1 MKVAIYARISRSDDV
16 NYHHSIENQIKGISD
31 YCKEHNYPITK
42 IYKDINVSGKTM
54 NRPAFIEMMKDVDN
68 GIVDTII
75 VKDLSRFGRNHLEVG
90 AYLDEIFIINDIRF
104 IAIDDN
110 YDNKSTIDEFVTFK
124 NIFNEMYLKDLR
136 KKIKFTFDYKAKTK
150 LLNPRPGA
158 FYGLTVDKDGNYII
172 DEEAAKVVRRIYALY
187 IEGYSTD
194 KIAEILSGEKIM
206 NPGYYRYIKYNDKC
220 ALRKSQKDIYKWR
233 DCTIYKILTNEGYTG
248 RIINRKYLYENGKRI
263 LNPNPIIIENGLPQI
278 IAEETFNKVKDIRNG
293 KPKIPDRI
301 YENPFPNIIKCGC
314 CNKTMNYTFSV
325 TMNMFIYECRK
336 CKTRIYL
343 DDFKLIVSNDIQE
356 QIKMINDNEISNYNE
371 STVKKTKREI
381 KLIDIK
387 IQTIFEQ
394 FTKDEVDEN
403 TLKDIINELTI
414 RKNQLTLELE
424 KGNTNINKV
433 LNKLLNQEVDEALIN
448 KLVLSVSVLNTGR
461 RKYDVHINYNF
472 KKHNAT

>member
-1 MKVAIYARISRSDDV
+1 MKVAIYTRISRSDDS

-31 YCKEHNYPITK
+31 YCEDHNYPITK
-42 IYKDINVSGKTM
+42 IYKDINVSGRTM
-54 NRPAFIEMMKDVDN
+54 NRPAFIEMMKDVDD
-68 GIVDTII
+68 GIIDIII

-90 AYLDEIFIINDIRF
+90 AYLDEIFLINDVRF

-110 YDNKSTIDEFVTFK
+110 YDNKGAIDEFVTFK

-136 KKIKFTFDYKAKTK
+136 KKIKSTFDYKAKTK

-158 FYGLTVDKDGNYII
+158 FYGLNVDKDGKYII
-172 DEEAAKVVRRIYALY
+172 DEEAASVVRKIYSLY

-194 KIAEILSGEKIM
+194 KIAEILSSEKIM

-220 ALRKSQKDIYKWR
+220 ALRKSQKDIYKWT
-233 DCTIYKILTNEGYTG
+233 DCTIYKMLTNEEYTG

-263 LNPNPIIIENGLPQI
+263 LNPNPIVIENGLPQI
-278 IAEETFNKVKDIRNG
+278 IDEETFNKVKNIRNG

-301 YENPFPNIIKCGC
+301 YANPFPNIIKCGC
-314 CNKTMNYTFSV
+314 CNKTMNYTLSV
-325 TMNMFIYECRK
+325 TMNTFIYECRK

-343 DDFKLIVSNDIQE
+343 DDFKTIVNNDIQE

-371 STVKKTKREI
+371 STIKKTKREI

-394 FTKDEVDEN
+394 YTKGEIGEK

-414 RKNQLTLELE
+414 KKNQLVLELE

-433 LNKLLNQEVDEALIN
+433 LNKLLNQEINEVLVN
-448 KLVLSVSVLNTGR
+448 KLVSSVSVLNTGR

-472 KKHNAT
+472 KKHNVT